1 MDIVYKIYSEE
12 SQLTDLMKMIDSELS
27 EPYSIF
33 TYRYFLYNWP
43 KLCILAYKGSDLI
56 GVIVCKADTHSKL
69 LRGYIA
75 MLAVKQDYRRAGI
88 GRKLVSQALQAMKDA
103 KVDEIVLETEVTNTA
118 ALRLYEGLGFARDK
132 RLQSYYLNGNDAYRL
147 KLWLN

>member
-43 KLCILAYKGSDLI
+43 KLCILAYKESDLI
-56 GVIVCKADTHSKL
+56 GVIVCKADTHSKV

-88 GRKLVSQALQAMKDA
+88 GRKLVSQAIQAMKDA
-103 KVDEIVLETEVTNTA
+103 NVDEIVLETEVTNTA
-118 ALRLYEGLGFARDK
+118 ALKLYEGFGFARDK

>member
-1 MDIVYKIYSEE
+1 MEIAYKIYSEE
-12 SQLTDLMKMIDSELS
+12 SHLSDLMKMIDSELS

-43 KLCILAYKGSDLI
+43 KLCILAYKASDLI
-56 GVIVCKADTHSKL
+56 GVIVCKADKHNTT

-75 MLAVKQDYRRAGI
+75 MLAVKQEFRRAGI
-88 GRKLVSQALQAMKDA
+88 GRELVSQALAAMKEA
-103 KVDEIVLETEVTNTA
+103 TVDEVVLEAEVTNTA
-118 ALRLYEGLGFARDK
+118 ALRLYENFGFARDK

>member
-1 MDIVYKIYSEE
+1 MDVEYKIYSEE
-12 SQLTDLMKMIDSELS
+12 PQLVDLMKMIDSELS

-43 KLCILAYKGSDLI
+43 KLCILGYRGSDLI
-56 GVIVCKADTHSKL
+56 GVIVCKADNHNKV

-75 MLAVKQDYRRAGI
+75 MLAVKQEFRRGGI
-88 GRKLVSQALQAMKDA
+88 GRCLVKQAIEAMKA
-103 KVDEIVLETEVTNTA
+103 HGVEEIVLETEVTNAA
-118 ALRLYEGLGFARDK
+118 ALKLYEGFGFARDK
-132 RLQSYYLNGNDAYRL
+132 RLQSYYLNGNDAFRL